1 MLFRGMP
8 AMDPFAPK
16 SFRYVEDAGVAAITF
31 TRPDTLNSLT
41 FEVYAELRDLFAALR
56 TRDAVKAVTMT
67 GEGKGFCSGGNVHDI
82 IGKLVAMD
90 RKGVLEFARMTG
102 AVVENIRRCGR
113 PVIAALNGT
122 AAGAGAVIAIACD
135 LRVMAEGAKIAFLFP
150 RVGLCGA
157 DMGTAYLLP
166 RIVGLGRASE
176 ILLFGDPVPAA
187 RALEIGLVNAVVPLD
202 KVVSHAA
209 EWAKRLA
216 NGPTLAHSF
225 TKEMLL
231 REGDLGFSDSIEA
244 EAQAQT
250 LLMSANDFKTAYE
263 AFVARRE
270 PVFKGN

>member
-1 MLFRGMP
+1 MP
-8 AMDPFAPK
+8 ATDPFAPK
-16 SFRYVEDAGVAAITF
+16 SFRYAEQNGVATVTF

-41 FEVYAELRDLFAALR
+41 FEVYAELRDLFAATR
-56 TRDAVKAVTMT
+56 TRESVKAVTIT

-82 IGKLVAMD
+82 IGKLVKMD
-90 RKGVLEFARMTG
+90 GKGVLEFARMTG

-150 RVGLCGA
+150 RVGLAGC
-157 DMGTAYLLP
+157 DMGAAYLLP

-176 ILLFGDPVPAA
+176 ILLFGDPVPAE
-187 RALEIGLVNAVVPLD
+187 RALAIGLVNAVVPLD
-202 KVVSHAA
+202 KVVATA
-209 EWAKRLA
+209 NEWAARLA
-216 NGPTLAHSF
+216 TGPSAAHSM

-231 REGDLGFSDSIEA
+231 REGDMGFGDAVEA

-250 LLMSANDFKTAYE
+250 LLMCANDFKAAYE
-263 AFVARRE
+263 AFVAKRE
-270 PVFKGN
+270 PVFEGK

>member
-1 MLFRGMP
+1 MIQ
-8 AMDPFAPK
+8 PK
-16 SFRYVEDAGVAAITF
+16 SFRYVEKDRIATVTL

-41 FEVYAELRDLFAALR
+41 FEVYAELRDLFAGLR
-56 TRDAVKAVTMT
+56 TRDEVQAVVIT

-82 IGKLVAMD
+82 IGKLVEMD

-102 AVVENIRRCGR
+102 AVVENIRRCGK
-113 PVIAALNGT
+113 PCIAAINGT

-135 LRVMAEGAKIAFLFP
+135 LRVMADSAKIAFLFP

-157 DMGTAYLLP
+157 DMGAAYLLP

-176 ILLFGDPVPAA
+176 ILLFGEPVLAP
-187 RALEIGLVNAVVPLD
+187 RALEIGLVNKVVPAAD
-202 KVVSHAA
+202 VVKAA
-209 EWAKRLA
+209 TEWASTLA
-216 NGPTLAHSF
+216 NGPALAHSF

-231 REGDLGFSDSIEA
+231 REGDMGFSDAIEA

-250 LLMSANDFKTAYE
+250 LLMSANDFKEAYQ
-263 AFVARRE
+263 AFVKKRE

>member
-1 MLFRGMP
+1 MP
-8 AMDPFAPK
+8 VHDPFAPR
-16 SFRYVEDAGVAAITF
+16 SFRYVEDAGVAAVTF

-56 TRDAVKAVTMT
+56 TRDAVKAVTIT
-67 GEGKGFCSGGNVHDI
+67 GEGKGFCSGGNVHEI
-82 IGKLVAMD
+82 IGKLVEMD

-102 AVVENIRRCGR
+102 AVVENIRRCGK

-122 AAGAGAVIAIACD
+122 AAGAGAVIAIASD

-150 RVGLCGA
+150 RVGLSGA
-157 DMGTAYLLP
+157 DMGAAYLLP

-187 RALEIGLVNAVVPLD
+187 RALEIGLVNAVVPPGEVAG
-202 KVVSHAA
+202 KAT

-216 NGPTLAHSF
+216 GGPTLAHSF

-231 REGDLGFSDSIEA
+231 REGDLAFSDAVEA

-250 LLMSANDFKTAYE
+250 LLMCANDFRTAYE
-263 AFVARRE
+263 AFVGKRE
-270 PVFKGN
+270 PSFKGN

>member
-1 MLFRGMP
+1 MAAL
-8 AMDPFAPK
+8 DPFAPR
-16 SFRYVEDAGVAAITF
+16 SFRYVEDGPVAAITF

-56 TRDAVKAVTMT
+56 TRDAVKVVTIT
-67 GEGKGFCSGGNVHDI
+67 GEGKGFCSGGNLNEI
-82 IGKLVAMD
+82 IGKLVKMD
-90 RKGVLEFARMTG
+90 GKGVLEFARMTG

-113 PVIAALNGT
+113 PVIAAINGT

-150 RVGLCGA
+150 KVGLSGA
-157 DMGTAYLLP
+157 DMGAAYLLP

-176 ILLFGDPVPAA
+176 ILLFGEPVPAD
-187 RALEIGLVNAVVPLD
+187 RALAIGLVNAVVPAD
-202 KVVSHAA
+202 KVVA
-209 EWAKRLA
+209 EATAWAKRLA
-216 NGPTLAHSF
+216 SGPTLAHSF

-250 LLMSANDFKTAYE
+250 LLMCANDFKAAYE
-263 AFVARRE
+263 AFVAKRE

>member
-1 MLFRGMP
+1 MIQ
-8 AMDPFAPK
+8 PK
-16 SFRYVEDAGVAAITF
+16 SFRYVEKDRVATVTL

-41 FEVYAELRDLFAALR
+41 FEVYAELRDLFADLR
-56 TRDAVKAVTMT
+56 TRDEVNSVVIT

-82 IGKLVAMD
+82 IGKLVEMD

-102 AVVENIRRCGR
+102 AVVENIRRCGK
-113 PVIAALNGT
+113 PCIAAINGT

-135 LRVMAEGAKIAFLFP
+135 LRVMADSAKIAFLFP

-157 DMGTAYLLP
+157 DMGAAYLLP

-176 ILLFGDPVPAA
+176 ILLFGEPVLAA
-187 RALEIGLVNAVVPLD
+187 RALEIGLVNKVVP
-202 KVVSHAA
+202 AA
-209 EWAKRLA
+209 DVMKTASEWAATLA
-216 NGPTLAHSF
+216 SGPTLAHSF

-231 REGDLGFSDSIEA
+231 REGDMGFSDAIEA

-250 LLMSANDFKTAYE
+250 LLMSANDFKEAYQ
-263 AFVARRE
+263 AFIKKRE